1 MNVHFEPDNAV
12 FSRHGS
18 VSDQMALRQ
27 PLPYVVSI
35 EELPARGLWYA
46 LQPVAFFFLAVFYLL
61 MMCVFGL
68 IEATGIQV
76 IKARD
81 D

>member
-1 MNVHFEPDNAV
+1 MNVHFEPENAL
-12 FSRHGS
+12 FGRPGT
-18 VSDQMALRQ
+18 VSDKLTLLTPPAFVVAVEERQ
-27 PLPYVVSI
+27 
-35 EELPARGLWYA
+35 AHGLWHT
-46 LQPVAFFFLAVFYLL
+46 LQPVAFFFLALFYLL